1 MYSGC
6 YRRPVKYGSCAWM
19 RQAERKGPEKKCGTE
34 GLRVRVLVVEDEA
47 AIRDVLK
54 ADLAAAGY
62 SVDLAADGEEG
73 LYAATEYPIDVAI
86 IDLGLPK
93 LSGLDV
99 IRQLRARG
107 KTYGVLILTARDRWQ
122 DKVEGLSAG
131 ADDYVAKPFH
141 FAEVQARLSALLRR
155 SAGWSSPRLVC
166 GPIELDSDA
175 QTVSVRGAPVE
186 LTSFEYRILEHL
198 MLRAGEVLSKSE
210 LTERLYA
217 QDFDRDSNVVEVLIG
232 RLRRKLDPADALK
245 PIETLRG
252 RGYRLSLPRQGA
264 PGNATQ

>member
-1 MYSGC
+1 M
-6 YRRPVKYGSCAWM
+6 
-19 RQAERKGPEKKCGTE
+19 
-34 GLRVRVLVVEDEA
+34 RVLVVEDEA
-47 AIRDVLK
+47 VLREALK
-54 ADLAAAGY
+54 SDLSAAGY

-93 LSGLDV
+93 LSGLEL

-107 KTYGVLILTARDRWQ
+107 KSYGVLILTARDRWQ

-141 FAEVQARLSALLRR
+141 FAEIQARLAALLRR
-155 SAGWSSPRLVC
+155 TGGWASPTLAC
-166 GPIELDSDA
+166 GPVELDTRA
-175 QTVSVRGAPVE
+175 QTVAVNGASIE

-198 MLRAGEVLSKSE
+198 MLRAGDVISKTE
-210 LTERLYA
+210 LTERLYD
-217 QDFDRDSNVVEVLIG
+217 QDFDRDSNVVEVLVG
-232 RLRRKLDPADALK
+232 RLRRKLDPQDTLK

-252 RGYRLSLPRQGA
+252 RGYRLSLPRR
-264 PGNATQ
+264 NA